1 MEPLSAQEDPIQAAE
16 TRLSAPGPLGGL
28 ESEGSSRVSPPSER
42 LRSVNLVVAATMRG
56 SMAQSSVRWWEC
68 EVARAARNAD
78 YLRPVLLTVRWA
90 SRSSG
95 AATR

>member
-42 LRSVNLVVAATMRG
+42 LRSV
-56 SMAQSSVRWWEC
+56 
-68 EVARAARNAD
+68 ARPRDEGDALWRCPARNEPP
-78 YLRPVLLTVRWA
+78 R
-90 SRSSG
+90 
-95 AATR
+95 